1 MKSAI
6 PFLLAILLA
15 AGPCSGCSTSA
26 APPPKPS
33 PAKRLPDG
41 ERALRDSLAHT
52 ATQPRRK

>member
-15 AGPCSGCSTSA
+15 TGACCGCSTTA

-52 ATQPRRK
+52 NPAPRRK

>member
-6 PFLLAILLA
+6 PFLLAILFA
-15 AGPCSGCSTSA
+15 AGTCCGCSTSA
-26 APPPKPS
+26 APPPKPF

-52 ATQPRRK
+52 TPKPRRK